1 MFDKW
6 AYDKAGTKPINSSLG
21 AFIPRGDVTL
31 YAIYKAAPQPAPQPQ
46 PQPQPKPQPQP
57 AKPVQTLANDGT
69 KVGKGADAA
78 AAAAAITGA
87 KTSGTDESDGPSG
100 AVYGQLNLQL
110 KKAEKKALTVKWKSV
125 GAKQYVVFSAPC
137 GSKMKEVKRTTG
149 TTYKA
154 TNLASGKS
162 YKFIVMAV
170 DGSNKVVSTSKVIHV
185 YTKGGKSK
193 KTSNPTAVKVKST
206 KVKLSLKSKKTKNFS
221 LNGKVVSKGKMHRKI
236 KYESSNP
243 AIATVNAK
251 GKITA
256 KAAGKCKIFAYAA
269 SGLCKTVN
277 VTVKKK

>member
-1 MFDKW
+1 
-6 AYDKAGTKPINSSLG
+6 
-21 AFIPRGDVTL
+21 
-31 YAIYKAAPQPAPQPQ
+31 
-46 PQPQPKPQPQP
+46 
-57 AKPVQTLANDGT
+57 
-69 KVGKGADAA
+69 
-78 AAAAAITGA
+78 
-87 KTSGTDESDGPSG
+87 
-100 AVYGQLNLQL
+100 
-110 KKAEKKALTVKWKSV
+110 
-125 GAKQYVVFSAPC
+125 
-137 GSKMKEVKRTTG
+137 MKEVKRTTG